1 MISPPHLTISDHV
14 HVVGV
19 VPAVLLEQLHLH
31 EGASFKKAPS
41 IWPQKEALR
50 AGRSCV
56 RTQSDLGH
64 MEACLMMRPSSRP
77 FDVYRAQLPLSAN
90 AIGNQP

>member
-1 MISPPHLTISDHV
+1 M
-14 HVVGV
+14 
-19 VPAVLLEQLHLH
+19 
-31 EGASFKKAPS
+31 
-41 IWPQKEALR
+41 WPQKEARR
-50 AGRSCV
+50 AGRSCL